1 MPQLLASE
9 RMAPEQLR
17 KLQYAQLHA
26 LLTHAFERS
35 EFWRQRLTGIGWS
48 PREGTGPQVLQ
59 RLPVLTRSDLQEH
72 FEALHARPLPAA
84 FGKTGMTE
92 SSGATGKSV
101 RVMKCA
107 VQSYLYDAITLRDHL
122 WHKRDFS
129 RKIGVLK
136 PNGNRPPRADWGRP
150 VAAMYRSGPTAF
162 FDNLGPSIEEQLD
175 WLVREQPD
183 YLVAGANRL
192 LMLAEL
198 AKKRDPKVRSL
209 QGIMTYGGVVTPL
222 LRDLVQSVFGTQIAD
237 WYSSE
242 ETGYIA
248 SQCPNNN
255 HYHLQAE
262 TVIIELVDED
272 DAPVADGQMGRVLVT
287 VLHSFAMPLIRY
299 QIGDLAIAGRACDCG
314 RTLPV
319 LARIIGRELL
329 VLRLPDGRSKQI
341 ILLAREF
348 SKFAPIKEFR
358 VVMYSDQVVDVFV
371 VCEQPIGETP
381 ANSIIRMVQT
391 ELGYPFPT
399 RLKQVSQIDWG
410 RSWKREPFTRVST
423 PSA

>member
-59 RLPVLTRSDLQEH
+59 RLPVLARSDLQEH

-136 PNGNRPPRADWGRP
+136 PNGNRPPRADWDGLWPLCTDPALRHSSTTW
-150 VAAMYRSGPTAF
+150 AQASRSSLIGWCESNPTI
-162 FDNLGPSIEEQLD
+162 LL
-175 WLVREQPD
+175 RERT
-183 YLVAGANRL
+183 VSSCW
-192 LMLAEL
+192 
-198 AKKRDPKVRSL
+198 RSL
-209 QGIMTYGGVVTPL
+209 L
-222 LRDLVQSVFGTQIAD
+222 KSV
-237 WYSSE
+237 
-242 ETGYIA
+242 
-248 SQCPNNN
+248 
-255 HYHLQAE
+255 
-262 TVIIELVDED
+262 
-272 DAPVADGQMGRVLVT
+272 
-287 VLHSFAMPLIRY
+287 IR
-299 QIGDLAIAGRACDCG
+299 RCDRC
-314 RTLPV
+314 
-319 LARIIGRELL
+319 RE
-329 VLRLPDGRSKQI
+329 
-341 ILLAREF
+341 
-348 SKFAPIKEFR
+348 
-358 VVMYSDQVVDVFV
+358 
-371 VCEQPIGETP
+371 
-381 ANSIIRMVQT
+381 
-391 ELGYPFPT
+391 
-399 RLKQVSQIDWG
+399 
-410 RSWKREPFTRVST
+410 
-423 PSA
+423 